1 MGTKTPANRVL
12 GLISGRK
19 VYLVC
24 LRTGRKKKIEAASK
38 LKQCQARHPNFLAL
52 GISKHGSSS
61 PVDQYL
67 RSRHRATNNRIL
79 AVPAGPKSQLELTS
93 QAPPQLYQTV
103 RHYRLMTVYHI
114 ELLAASSWQIRPRK
128 HRSTREA

>member
-1 MGTKTPANRVL
+1 MP
-12 GLISGRK
+12 
-19 VYLVC
+19 
-24 LRTGRKKKIEAASK
+24 
-38 LKQCQARHPNFLAL
+38 
-52 GISKHGSSS
+52 GSSPQLS
-61 PVDQYL
+61 CAWNLKAWIIFSCRPIP
-67 RSRHRATNNRIL
+67 SATNNRIL

>member
-19 VYLVC
+19 VYL
-24 LRTGRKKKIEAASK
+24 
-38 LKQCQARHPNFLAL
+38 ARHPNFLAL